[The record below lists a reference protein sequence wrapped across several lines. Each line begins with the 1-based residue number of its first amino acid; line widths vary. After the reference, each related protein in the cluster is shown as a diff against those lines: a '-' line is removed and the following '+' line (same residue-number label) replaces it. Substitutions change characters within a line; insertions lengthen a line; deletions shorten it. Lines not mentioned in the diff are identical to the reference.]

1 MHFCSIEMKFEN
13 NMLLQ
18 RILKMQSKNKTRSV
32 MATKHI
38 IYDFLEIE
46 SLESDS
52 KKSLIEIEIYNE

>member
-18 RILKMQSKNKTRSV
+18 RRLKMQSKNKTHSV
-32 MATKHI
+32 MATKPI

>member
-1 MHFCSIEMKFEN
+1 MDMHFCSIVMKSER

-18 RILKMQSKNKTRSV
+18 RILKMQSKNRTHSV

-38 IYDFLEIE
+38 MLDFLEIE

-52 KKSLIEIEIYNE
+52 KKSLIEIEI